1 MKTSKKLLAVVLALV
16 MILACTVTAMA
27 DDPVDP
33 GSYVQSGSYSITGT
47 FNVTLTIQSYATSTM
62 NPISRY
68 SYTVDMGT
76 AGVSDVYTVKDV
88 LVRAA
93 AKYSWLSFEFGSDS
107 AHPGAYLYGV
117 KDTSK
122 SSSFLEAMIMYR
134 NSTAYY
140 NGWMF
145 RINGMIPMVD
155 TTNSALITEAY
166 VSPGD
171 NITIYYANADSQST
185 STIFSKLV
193 YDSANSSSTTIAYK
207 VLVSNCYYD
216 NSSTWTIE
224 DYSVLPANSTV
235 TVYVDNQTTG
245 QSKTI
250 DANGNITFNVSSF
263 GTGTHTI
270 WLSPTYLTYTNGS
283 TTYYVPRRTGSLV
296 GFQLN

>member
-1 MKTSKKLLAVVLALV
+1 MKTSKKLLVVVLALV
-16 MILACTVTAMA
+16 MILACAVPAFA
-27 DDPVDP
+27 DPSDP
-33 GSYVQSGSYSITGT
+33 GSYVQSGSYSVTGK
-47 FNVTLTIQSYATSTM
+47 FNVTLTIQSYATNSM

-68 SYTVDMGT
+68 YYTVDMGT
-76 AGVSDVYTVKDV
+76 AGVTNTFTVKDV

-122 SSSFLEAMIMYR
+122 SSNYLEAMIMYR

-145 RINGMIPMVD
+145 RINGMIPMVT

-171 NITIYYANADSQST
+171 NITLYYANADTQGT
-185 STIFSKLV
+185 SANFAKLV

-216 NSSTWTIE
+216 NGSSWTIE
-224 DYSVLPANSTV
+224 DYSTLAENSTV
-235 TVYVDNQTTG
+235 TVYIDNDSTG
-245 QSKTI
+245 QSKTV
-250 DANGNITFNVSSF
+250 DANGNITFAISSF
-263 GTGTHTI
+263 GSGSHTI

-283 TTYYVPRRTGSLV
+283 TTYYVLRRTGALV
-296 GFQLN
+296 SFQIN

>member
-1 MKTSKKLLAVVLALV
+1 MKTSRKLLVLVLALA
-16 MILACTVTAMA
+16 MILACAVPAMA
-27 DDPVDP
+27 DDPQYP
-33 GSYVQSGSYSITGT
+33 GSYVQSGSYSVTGT

-76 AGVSDVYTVKDV
+76 AGEEDTYTVKDV

-93 AKYSWLSFEFGSDS
+93 EKYGWLSFEFGSDS

-122 SSSFLEAMIMYR
+122 SSSFLEAMIMYI

-145 RINGMIPMVD
+145 RINGMIPMVNA
-155 TTNSALITEAY
+155 TNSALITEAY

-171 NITIYYANADSQST
+171 NITLYYANGDTQST
-185 STIFSKLV
+185 STIFSRLV
-193 YDSANSSSTTIAYK
+193 YDSVNSSSTTIAYK
-207 VLVSNCYYD
+207 VLVSNCYYG
-216 NSSTWTIE
+216 SGSTWTID
-224 DYSVLPANSTV
+224 DYSVLPENSTV
-235 TVYVDNQTTG
+235 TIYIDNASTG

-250 DANGNITFNVSSF
+250 DANGDITFDIASFSS
-263 GTGTHTI
+263 GVHSI
-270 WLSPTYLTYTNGS
+270 WLSPTYLTYTKSS
-283 TTYYVPRRTGSLV
+283 TTYYVPRRTGSIAY
-296 GFQLN
+296 FQIN